1 MLGNVVTMAKER
13 KQDARI
19 LRGLE
24 TKRKLQDAFIE
35 IYASTPIEKIGI
47 RQITDRAHLNRG
59 TFYIH
64 FSDIYDMRDK
74 IVGEFKEQIELRRG
88 NAVSEVFGKGNLSS
102 VLPEESFYREN
113 EKYLKV
119 LLCIPGKSDLGV
131 YMKAAIERTLEDALE
146 KQGGT
151 DSPYRMF
158 ALEYFASAVVGVI
171 TRWIADGMQV
181 PLACLS
187 DEVAQ
192 MSREGVVRYLVEAS
206 R

>member
-1 MLGNVVTMAKER
+1 MADET

-19 LRGLE
+19 LRGLQ

-35 IYASTPIEKIGI
+35 IYASTPIEKISI

-74 IVGEFKEQIELRRG
+74 IVGEFAEQIELRRG
-88 NAVSEVFGKGNLSS
+88 KAVSEVFGKGNLSS
-102 VLPEESFYREN
+102 VLPDESFYREN

-119 LLCIPGKSDLGV
+119 LLCIPGKSDLGT
-131 YMKAAIERTLEDALE
+131 YMKAAIERTLEDALQE
-146 KQGGT
+146 RGGK
-151 DSPYRMF
+151 DSPYRTF

-171 TRWIADGMQV
+171 TRWVADGMQV
-181 PLACLS
+181 PLASLS
-187 DEVAQ
+187 DEVAR
-192 MSREGVVRYLVEAS
+192 MSREGVVGYLLETG